1 LTKTSRQGAE
11 VPLYLAMSNSDEVI
25 GAENNG
31 GYFGGAVYML
41 NSIYPEHELK
51 QTPLVS
57 TLETEI

>member
-1 LTKTSRQGAE
+1 M
-11 VPLYLAMSNSDEVI
+11 PLYLAMSNSDEVI